1 MTPDTTALLSQL
13 RTTLGKM
20 EVALDAVTNA
30 IVWTDELGNVE
41 WCNARFLGLVQ
52 RSKLQVLGQSLLTL
66 LPLCQRGLPLTK
78 CCHPIGRALTEQTS
92 GINLYEF
99 NQTASPSIL
108 EISWAPLL
116 FKQQKL
122 SAVLAIRDVTAQQ
135 QTLLEIQQYRE
146 HLEVLVA
153 DRTADLTTLNSQL
166 HQEISERKQAEIA
179 LRDSEERFRLLIENV
194 KDYSIYLLDPEGR
207 VATWNTGAERLKGY
221 TASEVIGKYFS
232 YGFSPEMVE
241 AGLPDQIL
249 QTALETGQYTGE
261 ILQVRKNGSQFWCH
275 TVVTALKTASGDLRG
290 FSKISRD
297 ISERKQ
303 TELLL
308 QRQNKLLRVISEA
321 QSQFIADT
329 NPHILFDALL
339 ASLLDLG
346 DSEYGFIGEILFN
359 DSDEPYI
366 EDAYMKVRGRPYVK
380 AHAMTNIAWDEET
393 RRLYEENAKTG
404 MEFHNL
410 QTLFGAVLVT
420 GKPVISNQP
429 ATDPRRG
436 GLPKGHPPLNA
447 FLGIPFYCNQQLVG
461 MVGIANRPGG
471 YDEALIE
478 ELQPFLSTCSQ
489 IIAAYRNEKCRANAE
504 LALRQAEEK
513 YRGIFENATEGIYQ
527 TTIEG
532 RYLSANPALA
542 EIYGYSSAQE
552 LIEQIADISHQV
564 YVHPQRREEFL
575 HRLTTDG
582 FVSDFEAQ
590 IYRKDGEV
598 IWISESARAV
608 RDSNGQI
615 LHCEGVAID
624 ITDRKQAEIAL
635 RQQAEK
641 EQLTAAITLRIR
653 QSLDLQEV
661 LQATVDEVRHFL
673 KTDRVLIYQL
683 MSEQQG
689 KVVVESVNS
698 QWTSLLT
705 QDIRDNCFFAQADEC
720 FDPGQLKYYDNIYTA
735 NLDPCYLEFLAK
747 LQVRAKLCVPI
758 QQGDRLWGLLIA
770 HHCESSRQWQN
781 WEMDLLQ
788 QLATQVAIAVQ
799 QSELYERMQTE
810 LAERQRVEQEL
821 RESEAA
827 IRALYQV
834 TSSPK
839 NDFEQGIQALLR
851 LGREQFGLDIGL
863 LSRVQD
869 DRYSVL
875 CAQLPNGIT
884 VRDISLELKQ
894 TYCETTLKTKKPLC
908 ILSASKSHWKN
919 HPCFTSLKLECYVGV
934 PVLVAGAA
942 YGTLCFGSLLP
953 RNRALSNVEQE
964 LLRLMAQWVGGEIER
979 QQAAQELAQARDQA
993 LAATMAKSEFLA
1005 TMSHEIRTPM
1015 NAVIGMTGLLL
1026 DTSLVPDQRDFVE
1039 TIRNSG
1045 ESLLTIIN
1053 DILDFSKIESGK
1065 LDLEQQPFDLRSC
1078 IEEALDLLAT
1088 RAAEKNLELV
1098 YQIGAD
1104 VPSTIVGDVTRLRQV
1119 LVNLLSNA
1127 VKFTSAGEVVVSVS
1141 IVPMFDPEFSPSESI
1156 PAHINPTNAT
1166 CRNARYQLCFAIQ
1179 DTGIGIP
1186 PERMN
1191 RLFKPFSQVDSST
1204 TRKYGGTGLGLVI
1217 CKQLVEMMGGQM
1229 RVESKVGKGTTFYFT
1244 LSANPGLL
1252 EEPPLSLTGCHI
1264 LKGKRVLIVDDNAT
1278 NRRILDQQVAAWGML
1293 TRLASS
1299 GEEALRW
1306 LAQGEA
1312 FDLAIVD
1319 MQMPYMD
1326 GISLAQHIHALPQ
1339 SSKLSLVMLTSWSRQ
1354 EIPKQELENHFM
1366 ACLAK
1371 PVKQAQLL
1379 NILCQVLSKRPVAI
1393 HPLRTRTNE
1402 IERNLAE
1409 RYPLRILLV
1418 EDNAIN
1424 QKLVLQLLQRMGYRA
1439 DVAGNGLEA
1448 IAALHRQSYDL
1459 VFMDV
1464 QMPEMDGLTA
1474 TRKICQQWSPQQRP
1488 RIVAMTANAMQH
1500 DRQKCLDAGMDGY
1513 ISKPIR
1519 LEELTKALKTTHPLP
1534 SPHSKE
1540 TLSTQHHMELSL
1552 PVTIDTSFT
1561 LVPQEAQQPISNAH
1575 DEPKAESTTA
1585 LNSEGSILPMPLDE
1599 TVFQDLAYAIGEE
1612 NSEILLETISSY
1624 LEDAPGYLQSI
1635 QDGLTQGDTEGI
1647 VRAAHTLKGIS
1658 AVFGA
1663 IQLAQ
1668 LCERLEAFGV
1678 NGHIPEITNLLPH
1691 LEAEYEQVKAVLTQK
1706 HQSLYLHLQ

>member
-1 MTPDTTALLSQL
+1 MIPDTTALVSQL
-13 RTTLGKM
+13 RGTLGKM

-30 IVWTDELGNVE
+30 IVWTDEIGNVQ
-41 WCNARFLGLVQ
+41 WCNARFLSLIQ
-52 RSKLQVLGQSLLTL
+52 QSRLQVLGQSLLTL
-66 LPLCQRGLPLTK
+66 LPLHKSGFLLTK
-78 CCHPIGRALTEQTS
+78 SCHPIGQALLEQTS

-99 NQTASPSIL
+99 HQSELPSTL
-108 EISWAPLL
+108 EISWAPFL

-122 SAVLAIRDVTAQQ
+122 SAVLAIRDVTVQQ
-135 QTLLEIQQYRE
+135 QALVELQQYRE

-153 DRTADLTTLNSQL
+153 ERTADLTTLNSQL
-166 HQEISERKQAEIA
+166 HQEIAERQQAEIA
-179 LRDSEERFRLLIENV
+179 LRDSEERFRLLLENV
-194 KDYSIYLLDPEGR
+194 QDYSIYLLDPQGR
-207 VATWNTGAERLKGY
+207 VATWNAGAERMKGY
-221 TASEVIGKYFS
+221 SANEIIGEHFAYCFL
-232 YGFSPEMVE
+232 PELIE
-241 AGLPDQIL
+241 SGLPAQIL

-261 ILQVRKNGSQFWCH
+261 IAQIRKDGSQFWCH
-275 TVVTALKTASGDLRG
+275 SVVTALRTASGELQG

-297 ISERKQ
+297 ITERKQ
-303 TELLL
+303 TESLL
-308 QRQNKLLRVISEA
+308 QRQNKLLQVITQA
-321 QSQFIADT
+321 QSQFIADA
-329 NPHILFDALL
+329 NPHILFDGLL
-339 ASLLDLG
+339 ASLLDLAE
-346 DSEYGFIGEILFN
+346 SEYGFIGEILFG
-359 DSDEPYI
+359 DAEEPYL

-380 AHAMTNIAWDEET
+380 AHATTNIAWNAET

-410 QTLFGAVLVT
+410 QTLFGTVMVT
-420 GKPVISNQP
+420 GKPVISNHP

-436 GLPKGHPPLNA
+436 GLPEGHPPLNA
-447 FLGIPFYCNQQLVG
+447 FLGVPFYSNQQLIG

-471 YDEALIE
+471 YDESLIE

-489 IIAAYRNEKCRANAE
+489 IIAAYRNEKCRKKAE

-532 RYLSANPALA
+532 QYLSANPALA

-552 LIEQIADISHQV
+552 LIEQIVDISCQV
-564 YVHPQRREEFL
+564 YVHPQRRAEFTQQ
-575 HRLTTDG
+575 LTENG

-590 IYRKDGEV
+590 VYRKDGEM

-608 RDSNGQI
+608 RDSDGQI
-615 LHCEGVAID
+615 LHYEGVAID
-624 ITDRKQAEIAL
+624 ITDRKHAEIAL

-661 LQATVDEVRHFL
+661 LQATVNEVRRFL
-673 KTDRVLIYQL
+673 ETDRVLIYQFL
-683 MSEQQG
+683 PEQQG
-689 KVVVESVNS
+689 KIVVESVS
-698 QWTSLLT
+698 DHGISLLN
-705 QDIRDNCFFAQADEC
+705 QDVKDNCFLEQAGEW
-720 FDPGQLKYYDNIYTA
+720 FNQGHLKHYDNIYTA
-735 NLDPCYLEFLAK
+735 NLNPCYVQFLAK
-747 LQVRAKLCVPI
+747 LQVAAQLCVPI
-758 QQGDRLWGLLIA
+758 LQGDRSWGLLIA
-770 HHCESSRQWQN
+770 YHCQTSRQWQAC
-781 WEMDLLQ
+781 EMDLLQ

-834 TSSPK
+834 TSSHR

-863 LSRVQD
+863 LSQVQD
-869 DRYSVL
+869 DRYTVL
-875 CAQLPNGIT
+875 CAQLPSEIT
-884 VRDISLELKQ
+884 DLDIPVDPRQ
-894 TYCETTLKTKKPLC
+894 TYCEITLNTQKPLC
-908 ILSASKSHWKN
+908 ILSASQSEWKY
-919 HPCFTSLKLECYVGV
+919 HSCFNRLRLECYVGV
-934 PVLVAGAA
+934 PVFVTGVVH
-942 YGTLCFGSLLP
+942 GTLWFGSLSP
-953 RNRALSNVEQE
+953 RDCALSNVEQE

-979 QQAAQELAQARDQA
+979 QQAAQELAQARDEA

-1026 DTSLVPDQRDFVE
+1026 DTPLVPDQRDFVE

-1065 LDLEQQPFDLRSC
+1065 LDLEHQPFDLRSC
-1078 IEEALDLLAT
+1078 IEEALDLLAA

-1098 YQIGAD
+1098 YQVGAD

-1127 VKFTSAGEVVVSVS
+1127 IKFTPAGEVVVSVRRLP
-1141 IVPMFDPEFSPSESI
+1141 IADADRMEPEPIPFYMPHTHTAYSE
-1156 PAHINPTNAT
+1156 T
-1166 CRNARYQLCFAIQ
+1166 YQLCFSIQ

-1217 CKQLVEMMGGQM
+1217 CKQLVEMMGGQI
-1229 RVESKVGKGTTFYFT
+1229 RVESTVGKGTTFYFT
-1244 LSANPGLL
+1244 LSATDGLI
-1252 EEPPLSLTGCHI
+1252 EEPISSVADLRVLN
-1264 LKGKRVLIVDDNAT
+1264 GKRVLIVDDNAT
-1278 NRRILDQQVAAWGML
+1278 NRRILDQQVAAWGMI
-1293 TRLASS
+1293 TRSASS
-1299 GEEALRW
+1299 GEEALNW
-1306 LAQGEA
+1306 LAQDEA

-1319 MQMPYMD
+1319 MQMPEMD
-1326 GISLAQHIHALPQ
+1326 GVTLSQKIHSLPQ
-1339 SSKLSLVMLTSWSRQ
+1339 LSQLSLVMLSSWSRQ
-1354 EIPKQELENHFM
+1354 ELPKQELESHFA

-1371 PVKQAQLL
+1371 PVKQSQLS
-1379 NILCQVLSKRPVAI
+1379 NVLCQVLSKCPDMFQPI
-1393 HPLRTRTNE
+1393 QTRTNE
-1402 IERNLAE
+1402 IEQDLAE

-1424 QKLVLQLLQRMGYRA
+1424 QKLVLQLLKRMGYRA

-1448 IAALHRQSYDL
+1448 IAALDRQPYDL
-1459 VFMDV
+1459 IFMDV

-1474 TRKICQQWSPQQRP
+1474 TRKICQQWSLQHRP
-1488 RIVAMTANAMQH
+1488 RIVAMTANAMPQ
-1500 DRQKCLDAGMDGY
+1500 DRQKCLDAGMNDY

-1519 LEELTKALKTTHPLP
+1519 LQELTKALKKTRPLTFSRETVTTQTSPVLFLP
-1534 SPHSKE
+1534 MATEGSLTRLSQVPRPISSSPMTADESAIGLDPAAAI
-1540 TLSTQHHMELSL
+1540 LSTS
-1552 PVTIDTSFT
+1552 
-1561 LVPQEAQQPISNAH
+1561 
-1575 DEPKAESTTA
+1575 
-1585 LNSEGSILPMPLDE
+1585 LDE
-1599 TVFQDLAYAIGEE
+1599 SIFQDLVQAIGED
-1612 NSEILLETISSY
+1612 NSEILIDTISSY
-1624 LEDAPGYLQSI
+1624 LEDAPIYLQSI
-1635 QDGLTQGDTEGI
+1635 RDILIHEDTQVM

-1663 IQLAQ
+1663 IELSQQ
-1668 LCERLEAFGV
+1668 CQKLETLGL
-1678 NGHIPEITNLLPH
+1678 NGHIPEVMALLPQVETEYGQVKIALIQKRQS
-1691 LEAEYEQVKAVLTQK
+1691 LEAAK
-1706 HQSLYLHLQ
+1706 